1 MLYTKL
7 NCQER
12 FSPLPIIIILIF
24 EEEAKSFIPHDFK
37 DKESLPSYGSRG
49 EIKKEVLLLRPLSK
63 CLMNT

>member
-12 FSPLPIIIILIF
+12 FSPLPIIIIIIF

-37 DKESLPSYGSRG
+37 DKESLPSYGSGG